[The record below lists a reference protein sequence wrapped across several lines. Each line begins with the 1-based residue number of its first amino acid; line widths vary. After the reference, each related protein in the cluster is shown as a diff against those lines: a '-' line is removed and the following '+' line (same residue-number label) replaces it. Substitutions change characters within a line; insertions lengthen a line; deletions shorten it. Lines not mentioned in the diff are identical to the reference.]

1 MKQIPISIVVL
12 CVMLALLVNCTQE
25 VDFPILKGPYLGQE
39 PPGMTP
45 ELFTPGI
52 VSTDRVELNAIFS
65 KDGKLFYFTRK
76 NDNGLYQIWEMRM
89 EDHGWSKPRV
99 APFSGVYEEADP
111 FISPDGR
118 FLYYITKKPEKTFGP
133 PHDILIMEWDG
144 DYWSGPINPG
154 PPLNTEYN
162 EIFPCLTN
170 SGTLYFNSN
179 MPGGFGQRDIYKSV
193 WKDGKFSKPEIV
205 GPPISTEYNE
215 GDVFVSPDESFMIF
229 TSVSR
234 PDGFGSGDLYISTYN
249 KKYETWSTPINL
261 GEKINS
267 SGYDYGPWISHDMK
281 YFFFTRNNDIY
292 WVDAKII
299 EKLKPDEVK

>member
-1 MKQIPISIVVL
+1 
-12 CVMLALLVNCTQE
+12 
-25 VDFPILKGPYLGQE
+25 
-39 PPGMTP
+39 MTP
-45 ELFTPGI
+45 EIFAPGI
-52 VSTDRVELNAIFS
+52 VSTDRVELNAVFS
-65 KDGKLFYFTRK
+65 KDGQLFYFTRRD
-76 NDNGLYQIWEMRM
+76 DNGLYQIWEMRM

-215 GDVFVSPDESFMIF
+215 GDVYVSPDESLMIF
-229 TSVSR
+229 TSVGR